1 MRIRVK
7 ANDYSPTAML
17 VAIKKQQVS
26 AVWRIEDQNEES
38 VVLAFD
44 KAESQL
50 SDEEC
55 EKRLR
60 QQLDD
65 EVLREK
71 LELDFGRVRDLL
83 VEVALKNLV
92 DKKEK

>member
-7 ANDYSPTAML
+7 ANDYSQTAIL

-26 AVWRIEDQNEES
+26 AAWRIEDQNEES